1 MNETPERL
9 TPERLNPERVT
20 PERVTPERGT
30 RGTTAAADTVLS
42 VSDASFAYDQAPA
55 LEGIDFTIRAGE
67 AVALIGPNGSGKST
81 LLKGILGLITRTQGS
96 VSVLGAS
103 PAPVGAIGYVPQAG
117 ELDPEFPITLAQVV
131 MMGRYRSLGW
141 VRLPGKRD
149 RVAVAE
155 ALDAVGLAHR
165 AHTRFGELSGGQ
177 QQRGLLARAIASA
190 PTLLLLDEPFNGLDQ
205 KNRDALI
212 ATVER
217 LKSSGV
223 AVLVSTHDLDLARA
237 VCESVLLLN
246 GTQVAFGPRDDVL
259 TLANVQQAFKE
270 VGVEIDEHTIVVPD
284 HEGC

>member
-1 MNETPERL
+1 MNETPERQRPEHDS
-9 TPERLNPERVT
+9 TASRPPERDI
-20 PERVTPERGT
+20 RGRDVSAT
-30 RGTTAAADTVLS
+30 TVLS
-42 VSDASFAYDQAPA
+42 VEDAAFAYDQAPA
-55 LEGIDFTIRAGE
+55 LEGITFDIRAGE

-81 LLKGILGLITRTQGS
+81 LLKGILGLITRSTGS

-103 PAPVGAIGYVPQAG
+103 PAPRGSIGYVPQAG

-141 VRLPGKRD
+141 LRLPGKRD

-177 QQRGLLARAIASA
+177 QQRGLLARAIASG
-190 PTLLLLDEPFNGLDQ
+190 PRLLLLDEPFNGLDQ

-217 LKSSGV
+217 LKADGV

-237 VCESVLLLN
+237 VCDSVLLLN
-246 GTQVAFGPRDDVL
+246 GTQVAFGSRDDVL
-259 TLANVQQAFKE
+259 TLANVQQAFKD

-284 HEGC
+284 HEGR